1 MADASYI
8 GLRAAARGLPTSP
21 RDAGMRAA
29 RGLGQARGDPVG
41 RVHVGERLGGVA
53 RRCAGRYAACVPP
66 FLVVLATGS
75 AHAQIAPLELCERA
89 PFCCAGLFCCSGR
102 PPPLDRCSTEAVFGG
117 DHWSSAVPPRNV
129 DKPMVKMSALMS
141 RGHRQHCYLCDLPRM
156 PWAMLHDFSEPVCRG
171 CVNYEGADRI
181 EVMKRAHGFPEA
193 VARPLYKGLNGAP
206 PERRNAMLEY
216 SQRMRADPRAA
227 QASGVPC
234 KRERDDDEPP
244 EPSKRAAAL
253 QALDEAVPPRP
264 PLTRGE
270 SLPTAV
276 MGVPFDVRYK
286 KEMVGRVYSFD
297 TATSLK
303 NAPGYP
309 SVCSTPSSTASSL
322 SPLSSRAAQ
331 SPDSGGAQQN
341 GAPGGPMAALLTV
354 AEAVPPTSPRNGVA
368 PADSATSSSTSARP
382 PRQSPPA
389 AAPPSTAH
397 KKSSRHAA
405 ATAGDADC
413 GAISAPTS
421 SSSSAAAAATSSES
435 AAAAAAAAAATL
447 KCTLCQERLEDTH
460 FVQCPSVGQHKFC
473 FPCSRDSIKSQG
485 AASGSEVYCPSGEKC
500 PLVGSSVPWA
510 FMQGEIATILGD
522 EYKLTSKGAAAA
534 AAVAADT

>member
-1 MADASYI
+1 M
-8 GLRAAARGLPTSP
+8 LRRVCFAARSVRRFTAVLQ
-21 RDAGMRAA
+21 RLC
-29 RGLGQARGDPVG
+29 LGAT
-41 RVHVGERLGGVA
+41 
-53 RRCAGRYAACVPP
+53 AGRLPC
-66 FLVVLATGS
+66 
-75 AHAQIAPLELCERA
+75 PLKK
-89 PFCCAGLFCCSGR
+89 
-102 PPPLDRCSTEAVFGG
+102 
-117 DHWSSAVPPRNV
+117 V
-129 DKPMVKMSALMS
+129 DSNPMVKMSALMS
-141 RGHRQHCYLCDLPRM
+141 RSHRQHCYLCDLPRM

-181 EVMKRAHGFPEA
+181 EVVLETARQMKRAHGFPEA

-206 PERRNAMLEY
+206 PEVVPPPQQQHRAAAPSAPAPMAPVMDRFERRNAMLEY
-216 SQRMRADPRAA
+216 SQRMRGADPRAA
-227 QASGVPC
+227 QASGVVPC
-234 KRERDDDEPP
+234 KRERDDDDPP
-244 EPSKRAAAL
+244 EPSNKRAAAL

-297 TATSLK
+297 AATSLK
-303 NAPGYP
+303 NASGYP

-341 GAPGGPMAALLTV
+341 GAPPGPMAALLTV

-368 PADSATSSSTSARP
+368 PADSATGSGVAATPGRP

-389 AAPPSTAH
+389 ATPPSVAAAH

-405 ATAGDADC
+405 AAAVAAATAGGDPDC

-421 SSSSAAAAATSSES
+421 SSSSSAATSSES
-435 AAAAAAAAAATL
+435 AAAAAAAAAAATL

-534 AAVAADT
+534 AADT

>member
-1 MADASYI
+1 
-8 GLRAAARGLPTSP
+8 
-21 RDAGMRAA
+21 
-29 RGLGQARGDPVG
+29 
-41 RVHVGERLGGVA
+41 
-53 RRCAGRYAACVPP
+53 
-66 FLVVLATGS
+66 
-75 AHAQIAPLELCERA
+75 
-89 PFCCAGLFCCSGR
+89 
-102 PPPLDRCSTEAVFGG
+102 
-117 DHWSSAVPPRNV
+117 
-129 DKPMVKMSALMS
+129 MVKMSALMS

-181 EVMKRAHGFPEA
+181 EVVLETARQMKRAHGFPEA
-193 VARPLYKGLNGAP
+193 VARPIYKGLNGAP
-206 PERRNAMLEY
+206 PEVVPQPQQHRAAPPGAPAAMAPVMDRFERRNAMLEY
-216 SQRMRADPRAA
+216 SQRMRAADPRAA

-286 KEMVGRVYSFD
+286 KEHAMVGRVYSFD
-297 TATSLK
+297 AATSLK

-331 SPDSGGAQQN
+331 SPDSGGAVQPQQN
-341 GAPGGPMAALLTV
+341 GTAGPMAALLTV

-368 PADSATSSSTSARP
+368 PADSASSSSSSTTSASSRP

-389 AAPPSTAH
+389 AAAH
-397 KKSSRHAA
+397 KKASRHAPVPVA
-405 ATAGDADC
+405 VAGGGAPGDSDC

-421 SSSSAAAAATSSES
+421 SSSATSAATSSE

-522 EYKLTSKGAAAA
+522 EYKLAKGAS
-534 AAVAADT
+534 AADT

>member
-1 MADASYI
+1 
-8 GLRAAARGLPTSP
+8 
-21 RDAGMRAA
+21 
-29 RGLGQARGDPVG
+29 
-41 RVHVGERLGGVA
+41 
-53 RRCAGRYAACVPP
+53 
-66 FLVVLATGS
+66 
-75 AHAQIAPLELCERA
+75 
-89 PFCCAGLFCCSGR
+89 
-102 PPPLDRCSTEAVFGG
+102 
-117 DHWSSAVPPRNV
+117 
-129 DKPMVKMSALMS
+129 MVKMSALMS
-141 RGHRQHCYLCDLPRM
+141 RSHRQHCYLCDLPRM

-181 EVMKRAHGFPEA
+181 EVVLETARQMKRAHGFPEA

-206 PERRNAMLEY
+206 PEVVPPPQQQHRAAAPNAPAPMAPVMDRFERRNAMLEY
-216 SQRMRADPRAA
+216 SQRMRGADPRAA
-227 QASGVPC
+227 QASGVVPC
-234 KRERDDDEPP
+234 KRERDDDDPP
-244 EPSKRAAAL
+244 EPSNKRAAAL

-297 TATSLK
+297 AATSLK
-303 NAPGYP
+303 NASGYP

-341 GAPGGPMAALLTV
+341 GAPPGPMAALLTV
-354 AEAVPPTSPRNGVA
+354 AEA
-368 PADSATSSSTSARP
+368 
-382 PRQSPPA
+382 SPPA
-389 AAPPSTAH
+389 ATPPSVAAAH

-405 ATAGDADC
+405 AAAVAAAGAAGDPDC

-421 SSSSAAAAATSSES
+421 SSSSSSAATSSES
-435 AAAAAAAAAATL
+435 AAAAAAAAAAATL

-534 AAVAADT
+534 AADT

>member
-1 MADASYI
+1 
-8 GLRAAARGLPTSP
+8 
-21 RDAGMRAA
+21 
-29 RGLGQARGDPVG
+29 
-41 RVHVGERLGGVA
+41 
-53 RRCAGRYAACVPP
+53 
-66 FLVVLATGS
+66 
-75 AHAQIAPLELCERA
+75 
-89 PFCCAGLFCCSGR
+89 
-102 PPPLDRCSTEAVFGG
+102 
-117 DHWSSAVPPRNV
+117 
-129 DKPMVKMSALMS
+129 MVKMSALMS

-181 EVMKRAHGFPEA
+181 EVVLETARQMKRAHGFPEA

-206 PERRNAMLEY
+206 PEVVPPQQQHRAAAPGAPAPMAPVMDRFERRNAMLEY

-234 KRERDDDEPP
+234 KRERDDDEPL

-331 SPDSGGAQQN
+331 SPDSGAQQN

-368 PADSATSSSTSARP
+368 PADSATSSSTSVRP

-397 KKSSRHAA
+397 KKSSRHATTA
-405 ATAGDADC
+405 AGDADC

-421 SSSSAAAAATSSES
+421 SSSSSAAAATSSES

-522 EYKLTSKGAAAA
+522 EYKLTGKGAAAA
-534 AAVAADT
+534 AAAAAADT

>member
-1 MADASYI
+1 M
-8 GLRAAARGLPTSP
+8 
-21 RDAGMRAA
+21 
-29 RGLGQARGDPVG
+29 
-41 RVHVGERLGGVA
+41 
-53 RRCAGRYAACVPP
+53 
-66 FLVVLATGS
+66 VV
-75 AHAQIAPLELCERA
+75 CRA
-89 PFCCAGLFCCSGR
+89 PR
-102 PPPLDRCSTEAVFGG
+102 RT
-117 DHWSSAVPPRNV
+117 WII
-129 DKPMVKMSALMS
+129 KPMVKMSALMS
-141 RGHRQHCYLCDLPRM
+141 RSHRQHCYLCDLPRM

-181 EVMKRAHGFPEA
+181 EVVLETARQMKRAHGFPEA

-206 PERRNAMLEY
+206 PPEVVPQQQHRAAAPGAPMAPVMDRFERRTAMLEY
-216 SQRMRADPRAA
+216 SQRMRGADPRAA
-227 QASGVPC
+227 QASGGVVPC
-234 KRERDDDEPP
+234 KRERDDDDEPS
-244 EPSKRAAAL
+244 SKRAAAL

-297 TATSLK
+297 AATSLK

-341 GAPGGPMAALLTV
+341 GAPGPMAALLTV

-368 PADSATSSSTSARP
+368 PADSATSSSVAATSAGRP

-389 AAPPSTAH
+389 ATPPSVAAAH

-405 ATAGDADC
+405 AAAAVAAATVGAGGDPDC

-421 SSSSAAAAATSSES
+421 SSSASSSSAATSSES
-435 AAAAAAAAAATL
+435 AAAAAAAAAAATL

-522 EYKLTSKGAAAA
+522 EYKLASKGAAAA
-534 AAVAADT
+534 AAAADT

>member
-1 MADASYI
+1 M
-8 GLRAAARGLPTSP
+8 LRRVCFAARSVRRFTAVLQ
-21 RDAGMRAA
+21 RLC
-29 RGLGQARGDPVG
+29 LGAT
-41 RVHVGERLGGVA
+41 
-53 RRCAGRYAACVPP
+53 AGRLPCPP
-66 FLVVLATGS
+66 KRVYS
-75 AHAQIAPLELCERA
+75 
-89 PFCCAGLFCCSGR
+89 
-102 PPPLDRCSTEAVFGG
+102 
-117 DHWSSAVPPRNV
+117 
-129 DKPMVKMSALMS
+129 KPMVKMSALMS
-141 RGHRQHCYLCDLPRM
+141 RSHRQHCYLCDLPRM

-181 EVMKRAHGFPEA
+181 EVVLETARQMKRAHGFHET

-206 PERRNAMLEY
+206 PEVVPPPQQQHRAAAPNAPAPMAPVMDRFERRNAMLEY
-216 SQRMRADPRAA
+216 SQRMRGADPRAA
-227 QASGVPC
+227 QASGVVPC
-234 KRERDDDEPP
+234 KRERDDDDPP
-244 EPSKRAAAL
+244 EPSNKRAAAL

-297 TATSLK
+297 AATSLK
-303 NAPGYP
+303 NASGYP

-341 GAPGGPMAALLTV
+341 GAPPGPMAALLTV

-368 PADSATSSSTSARP
+368 PADSATGSGVAATPGRP

-389 AAPPSTAH
+389 ATPPSVAAAH

-405 ATAGDADC
+405 AAAVAAATAGGDPDC

-421 SSSSAAAAATSSES
+421 SSSSSAATSSES
-435 AAAAAAAAAATL
+435 AAAAAAAAAAATL

-534 AAVAADT
+534 AADT